1 MYIANVN
8 FLWPNSGPM
17 KSIPLLLALTASAL
31 AAEPVELFNGKNLT
45 GWKAPTGT
53 WTAVQSVGLDPAN
66 NKAFLSTPGTGVLLN
81 SNADKTLNIESAGEW
96 GDCELHVEFCVPKGS
111 NSGIYL
117 QGRYEVQVFDSFGKA
132 EVAEHDCG
140 AIYQR
145 WENSRGKGKE
155 GYEGHAPNVNASKPP
170 GEWQSFDIVF
180 RAALRCV
187 GQEDRKCCLRKG
199 PPQREGDS
207 RERRVHRPNTRR
219 EAFQRSANWSDPL
232 AGRPRPGRVS
242 QPQTHTSMKL
252 GFVGSGNRLSVVGQF
267 ELTRYL
273 PETSAMKSATK
284 CWISA
289 GGRL

>member
-17 KSIPLLLALTASAL
+17 KSIPLLLALAASAL

-66 NKAFLSTPGTGVLLN
+66 NKAFVSTPGTGMLLN

-140 AIYQR
+140 AIYER
-145 WENSRGKGKE
+145 WDVSRGKGKE

-170 GEWQSFDIVF
+170 GEWQSFDIIF
-180 RAALRCV
+180 RAPRFDALGKKTANAVFVKVLHNGKVIHENVECTGPTRGAKLPSEAPTGPILLQGDH
-187 GQEDRKCCLRKG
+187 GQVAYRNLKLI
-199 PPQREGDS
+199 PQ
-207 RERRVHRPNTRR
+207 
-219 EAFQRSANWSDPL
+219 
-232 AGRPRPGRVS
+232 
-242 QPQTHTSMKL
+242 
-252 GFVGSGNRLSVVGQF
+252 
-267 ELTRYL
+267 
-273 PETSAMKSATK
+273 
-284 CWISA
+284 
-289 GGRL
+289 